1 MTNKT
6 PTTNDLLLEQYAGRQ
21 PLHEDEAERKQSRKQ
36 TYARYELLWQNR
48 RTGKGD
54 QWPKPK

>member
-6 PTTNDLLLEQYAGRQ
+6 PTTNDLLLEQYAGGQ
-21 PLHEDEAERKQSRKQ
+21 PLQEEEAERKKSRKQ
-36 TYARYELLWQNR
+36 TYAQYEPFCQNG

-54 QWPKPK
+54 QWPKTR